1 MAKRQISLLA
11 SLSLLLGSVAVMTF
25 TPAAAEGTPEGYT
38 ANPTQK
44 NILLEE
50 GQYYKELTGFE
61 GTGIRQADID
71 RKSDGELLYSTLSP
85 NNGSKLAKV
94 VHTKGSSGENR
105 NIIKIFCM
113 QFDNPDVGKDWSQAA
128 YLQMYVRN
136 PNATPVQLNSMDYRL
151 ASADG
156 TKVSMKLGAKVKF
169 YDLKDKAWSEITVTQ
184 SASPD
189 VTNTCVELPG
199 GAEGMLR
206 IPLNSDTY
214 AGYQASGMTN
224 VSRFILY
231 VQAPPVSAENFT
243 VFIDDLGLIAED
255 EKEPALPDY
264 TADPDFEAALLEG
277 QTARLIQGFG
287 AQTLEFSGDFSVANT
302 HKSFTVQFAGDKGAQ
317 ERSTAKYIQFEVENT
332 SDAPLDLFYI
342 KITAPGTGYDRVLTL
357 GDSGSAFYD
366 YGTKKWSSLTVGK
379 AQLYEA
385 PGLSVPAGSKGI
397 LRIPLSI
404 LTGGNV
410 DNDNYVLNL
419 DTSTLEIYANTPHAT
434 AGSTATFKNLALVA
448 GADNVFPSDEGE
460 PTDFPFVEN
469 PGKNVA
475 LQDEQTYKELNS
487 FEKEQGVTFGCSE
500 NAAVGAFSGEGA
512 KNGSKSY
519 KLTFN
524 NGGANAIAF
533 PNFLPEAQANTDWS
547 EAKAVQI
554 YIDNTADTNAIV
566 EDIKFKVGDTPY
578 KLKREAT
585 VYFAD
590 MSENAW
596 SQLPIVDGGNP
607 AYFGVVI
614 PGKTKGFLRIPLNAD
629 NFENF
634 GEADRTAVTKME
646 LFLQMPGCLKNS
658 VLYLDDFGLVA
669 GKDTELV
676 SVDDYIK
683 TDDVKLN
690 TGETY
695 KPLTGF
701 EDGDKAGLAQN
712 DPGNVE
718 VSGEAKNN
726 GEKSLMVKFVDG
738 TAGGFRNFA
747 INTSNV
753 KTSNWSRAKY
763 LQFYVENA
771 CPAGTDSMQLFYI
784 QLNNGNK
791 MLSGDATGLK
801 LYDLATEKWSDL
813 PVVGNSD
820 HVLAGTQTKVPT
832 VRIPAGFKGYVRIPL
847 TNENFTNCTLSDEL
861 SNISRIAMF
870 SLVKGVA
877 SGSKAYFDDF
887 GLVTYD
893 GDKAPDY
900 EDGVAPGEDD
910 EYDDVVT
917 HFDLSG
923 TITGPDGKPLAGATV
938 TLNGETVY
946 KTNSKGQYR
955 FDGLQ
960 TGLLEL
966 AIVGA
971 DGTDYSYVTVEV
983 LTGATTHFTD
993 TNVRIAHDA
1002 DGLTMDFTIGELG
1015 PELTAVETGA
1025 FVPEKDGG
1033 DNTVSDG
1040 GESSDGNT
1048 PSPGTGEA
1056 GKTAAAALLL
1066 LGAAGCFVFSRK
1078 KA

>member
-1 MAKRQISLLA
+1 M
-11 SLSLLLGSVAVMTF
+11 
-25 TPAAAEGTPEGYT
+25 
-38 ANPTQK
+38 
-44 NILLEE
+44 
-50 GQYYKELTGFE
+50 
-61 GTGIRQADID
+61 
-71 RKSDGELLYSTLSP
+71 
-85 NNGSKLAKV
+85 
-94 VHTKGSSGENR
+94 
-105 NIIKIFCM
+105 
-113 QFDNPDVGKDWSQAA
+113 
-128 YLQMYVRN
+128 
-136 PNATPVQLNSMDYRL
+136 
-151 ASADG
+151 
-156 TKVSMKLGAKVKF
+156 
-169 YDLKDKAWSEITVTQ
+169 
-184 SASPD
+184 
-189 VTNTCVELPG
+189 
-199 GAEGMLR
+199 
-206 IPLNSDTY
+206 
-214 AGYQASGMTN
+214 
-224 VSRFILY
+224 
-231 VQAPPVSAENFT
+231 
-243 VFIDDLGLIAED
+243 
-255 EKEPALPDY
+255 
-264 TADPDFEAALLEG
+264 
-277 QTARLIQGFG
+277 
-287 AQTLEFSGDFSVANT
+287 
-302 HKSFTVQFAGDKGAQ
+302 
-317 ERSTAKYIQFEVENT
+317 
-332 SDAPLDLFYI
+332 
-342 KITAPGTGYDRVLTL
+342 
-357 GDSGSAFYD
+357 
-366 YGTKKWSSLTVGK
+366 
-379 AQLYEA
+379 
-385 PGLSVPAGSKGI
+385 
-397 LRIPLSI
+397 
-404 LTGGNV
+404 
-410 DNDNYVLNL
+410 
-419 DTSTLEIYANTPHAT
+419 
-434 AGSTATFKNLALVA
+434 
-448 GADNVFPSDEGE
+448 
-460 PTDFPFVEN
+460 
-469 PGKNVA
+469 
-475 LQDEQTYKELNS
+475 
-487 FEKEQGVTFGCSE
+487 
-500 NAAVGAFSGEGA
+500 
-512 KNGSKSY
+512 
-519 KLTFN
+519 
-524 NGGANAIAF
+524 
-533 PNFLPEAQANTDWS
+533 
-547 EAKAVQI
+547 
-554 YIDNTADTNAIV
+554 
-566 EDIKFKVGDTPY
+566 
-578 KLKREAT
+578 
-585 VYFAD
+585 
-590 MSENAW
+590 
-596 SQLPIVDGGNP
+596 
-607 AYFGVVI
+607 I